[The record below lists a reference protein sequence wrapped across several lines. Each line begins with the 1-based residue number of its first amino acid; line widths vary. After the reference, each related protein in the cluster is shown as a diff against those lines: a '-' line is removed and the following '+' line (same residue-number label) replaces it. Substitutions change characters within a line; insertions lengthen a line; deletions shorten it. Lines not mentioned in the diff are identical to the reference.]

1 MRYTIIIAIALLSF
15 ISCKNKTDIPQDPD
29 TYYTCSMDPQ
39 VVEYKPG
46 KCPICKMDLTPVKKK
61 NGESKDEL
69 QLSTQQIQLGN
80 IQTDTIRN
88 GTIGDQL
95 VLTATLNFDQMKST
109 SVSSRIMGRLEKL

>member
-1 MRYTIIIAIALLSF
+1 MRYIIIAVIALF
-15 ISCKNKTDIPQDPD
+15 VFAGCKNKKETPKDPD

-69 QLSTQQIQLGN
+69 QLSEQQIQLGN

-88 GTIGDQL
+88 GTIGEPFF
-95 VLTATLNFDQMKST
+95 T
-109 SVSSRIMGRLEKL
+109 